1 MPDHVHLLLE
11 GLTVDADLRAAVHKW
26 KLRTGFAWRH
36 RTGQRL
42 WQEGFHDYVLRDD
55 DSVAGL
61 VRYIIDNPI
70 RAGLVDD
77 VRRYEYLGSSR
88 YSLAE
93 LANVVIDWRPPW
105 KSRR

>member
-1 MPDHVHLLLE
+1 LQA
-11 GLTVDADLRAAVHKW
+11 GLKTRLYRIGNAASVAA
-26 KLRTGFAWRH
+26 GFQTRPSRH
-36 RTGQRL
+36 RN
-42 WQEGFHDYVLRDD
+42 DY

-61 VRYIIDNPI
+61 VGYIIDNPI